1 MNTAVAFFAG
11 CVSFVMMMVI
21 KLPIKKLTRML
32 VEQLEYYEE
41 KRYVLYKRFNGVIIL
56 LTIIVAAVCYYLI
69 STILGVKH
77 FKLCCSLKAGMIA
90 IALYA
95 AYEQWFGEE

>member
-1 MNTAVAFFAG
+1 MNIAIAFLAG
-11 CVSFVMMMVI
+11 CVTFVLMMFI
-21 KLPIKKLTRML
+21 KIPIKILTGKLADRIGYD
-32 VEQLEYYEE
+32 EDDCH
-41 KRYVLYKRFNGVIIL
+41 VLYKRLNGVIIL
-56 LTIIVAAVCYYLI
+56 MAIIVATMCYYVMYCVLEV
-69 STILGVKH
+69 GH

>member
-1 MNTAVAFFAG
+1 MNIAIAFYAG
-11 CVSFVMMMVI
+11 CVTFVLMMVL
-21 KLPIKKLTRML
+21 KLPVKKLTGML
-32 VEQLEYYEE
+32 ADKLEYFEGD
-41 KRYVLYKRFNGVIIL
+41 RFVLYKRLNCVIIL
-56 LTIIVAAVCYYLI
+56 LTIIVAAICYYII
-69 STILGVKH
+69 STMLGTGH